1 MTGQGL
7 PPAQRTLAIASLCL
21 STAAIVL
28 DGSIATIALPT
39 IARELGIGAAY
50 VVHVVTIYQLVLV
63 IGLIPMAAL
72 GDRFGFRTIYRLG
85 LGLLIISVLLCF
97 FVSDLRSLL
106 ILRFA
111 QATGAALTLSVSSAV
126 LREVYPVR
134 ILGRGLALNSMVV
147 SIFTSIAPT
156 LGGAILVYARWPMV
170 FASAAPFAALAVL
183 LSPAMPA
190 PQRHSAR
197 FDGVASALY
206 ACSMIAL
213 FAAIDANLG
222 MPMFLRPVM
231 LIVAIV
237 VGTVLV
243 KYERKAAR
251 PVIPVD
257 LLARPL
263 LALSMIGALI
273 AFVASMAVLVL
284 LPFRLGALY
293 GFRTPEIGLAMSVWP
308 LTALIVSPT
317 VGVLSDRIPAWI
329 FGTFGMVLAG
339 TGLALLAHLDHAD
352 TVAIAWRL
360 SLCGAGFACYM
371 ASNVR
376 LVLANAPADRA
387 ASVGSLISTV
397 RLTGQ
402 SLGAIVAGAIMAMGW
417 TSSPVALMIPV
428 GLVAI
433 VALCSISRKIEMPS
447 YSSAVE

>member
-1 MTGQGL
+1 
-7 PPAQRTLAIASLCL
+7 
-21 STAAIVL
+21 
-28 DGSIATIALPT
+28 
-39 IARELGIGAAY
+39 
-50 VVHVVTIYQLVLV
+50 
-63 IGLIPMAAL
+63 
-72 GDRFGFRTIYRLG
+72 
-85 LGLLIISVLLCF
+85 
-97 FVSDLRSLL
+97 
-106 ILRFA
+106 
-111 QATGAALTLSVSSAV
+111 
-126 LREVYPVR
+126 
-134 ILGRGLALNSMVV
+134 
-147 SIFTSIAPT
+147 
-156 LGGAILVYARWPMV
+156 
-170 FASAAPFAALAVL
+170 
-183 LSPAMPA
+183 
-190 PQRHSAR
+190 
-197 FDGVASALY
+197 
-206 ACSMIAL
+206 MIAL

-222 MPMFLRPVM
+222 MPIGLRPVM
-231 LIVAIV
+231 LILAIV

-293 GFRTPEIGLAMSVWP
+293 GFHTPEIGLAMSVWP

-329 FGTFGMVLAG
+329 FGTFGMLLAG
-339 TGLALLAHLDHAD
+339 TGLALLAHLDHASPA
-352 TVAIAWRL
+352 AIAWRL

-402 SLGAIVAGAIMAMGW
+402 SLGAILAGAVMAMGW
-417 TSSPVALMIPV
+417 TSSPFALMIPV

-433 VALCSISRKIEMPS
+433 VALCSISRKIEMPT